1 MKRVNTILSVSAL
14 ALALSLSSW
23 AQEVK
28 QLPTQT
34 VTISGTVATIDH
46 AKRVVNIKTSDGK
59 FETID
64 VPAGAKR
71 FDELKVGDKV
81 SLTYNNNVS
90 ARLKPAG
97 EAPVDTGSSTTTAGQ
112 QTRPGRHGNCAEN
125 DDRDRRR
132 DRQERIFDDLLWS
145 ERLEIQSAY
154 RRSDC
159 VRQGQ
164 GWRQGRHHLEHRRH
178 GCGAVTPRG
187 ARREGR
193 PARARRP
200 SFP

>member
-1 MKRVNTILSVSAL
+1 MRRVNTILSLSGLV
-14 ALALSLSSW
+14 LALSLPSW

-59 FETID
+59 FETVD

-90 ARLKPAG
+90 ARLKPPG
-97 EAPVDTGSSTTTAGQ
+97 EAAVDTGSCDHHGGAAGA
-112 QTRPGRHGNCAEN
+112 TWGHGNRAEN

-132 DRQERIFDDLLWS
+132 DRQERILDDLLWS

-164 GWRQGRHHLEHRRH
+164 GWRQDRHHLEHRRH
-178 GCGAVTPRG
+178 GCSSVTL
-187 ARREGR
+187 
-193 PARARRP
+193 
-200 SFP
+200 

>member
-1 MKRVNTILSVSAL
+1 MKRVNTFLGVSGL
-14 ALALSLSSW
+14 VLALSLPGW

-59 FETID
+59 FETVD

-90 ARLKPAG
+90 ARLKPPG
-97 EAPVDTGSSTTTAGQ
+97 EAAVDTASSTTTAGQ
-112 QTRPGRHGNCAEN
+112 QTRPGGTASVY
-125 DDRDRRR
+125 
-132 DRQERIFDDLLWS
+132 Q
-145 ERLEIQSAY
+145 RLYEWL
-154 RRSDC
+154 R
-159 VRQGQ
+159 
-164 GWRQGRHHLEHRRH
+164 L
-178 GCGAVTPRG
+178 
-187 ARREGR
+187 
-193 PARARRP
+193 
-200 SFP
+200 

>member
-1 MKRVNTILSVSAL
+1 MRRVNTILSVSGL
-14 ALALSLSSW
+14 VLALSLPGW

-59 FETID
+59 FETVD

-90 ARLKPAG
+90 ARLKPPG

-112 QTRPGRHGNCAEN
+112 QTRPGGTATVQRTLTVTVDAIDKNASSMTFLGPNGWKYSRHIV
-125 DDRDRRR
+125 DPTV
-132 DRQERIFDDLLWS
+132 FDKVKVGDKIDITWNT
-145 ERLEIQSAY
+145 
-154 RRSDC
+154 D
-159 VRQGQ
+159 
-164 GWRQGRHHLEHRRH
+164 
-178 GCGAVTPRG
+178 VTVTVN
-187 ARREGR
+187 
-193 PARARRP
+193 
-200 SFP
+200 

>member
-1 MKRVNTILSVSAL
+1 MNRQFRMNPKGDDMKRVNTILSVSAL

-34 VTISGTVATIDH
+34 VTISGSVATIDH

-90 ARLKPAG
+90 ARLKPPG
-97 EAPVDTGSSTTTAGQ
+97 EAPVDTGSTTTTAGQ
-112 QTRPGRHGNCAEN
+112 QTRPGGTATVQRTMTVTVDAIDKSASSMTFSGPNGWKYSRHIV
-125 DDRDRRR
+125 DPTV
-132 DRQERIFDDLLWS
+132 FDKVKVGDKIDITWNT
-145 ERLEIQSAY
+145 
-154 RRSDC
+154 D
-159 VRQGQ
+159 VTV
-164 GWRQGRHHLEHRRH
+164 
-178 GCGAVTPRG
+178 AVQ
-187 ARREGR
+187 
-193 PARARRP
+193 
-200 SFP
+200 

>member
-1 MKRVNTILSVSAL
+1 MDRQFRMNPKEAGMKRVYALLSASGLV
-14 ALALSLSSW
+14 LALSLPSW

-34 VTISGTVATIDH
+34 VTLSGTVATIDH

-90 ARLKPAG
+90 ARLKPPG
-97 EAPVDTGSSTTTAGQ
+97 EAAVDTGSTTTTAGQ
-112 QTRPGRHGNCAEN
+112 QARPGGTASVQRTMTATVDAIDKNASAITFVGPNGWKYSRHIV
-125 DDRDRRR
+125 DPTV
-132 DRQERIFDDLLWS
+132 FDKVKVGDKVDITWNT
-145 ERLEIQSAY
+145 
-154 RRSDC
+154 D
-159 VRQGQ
+159 VTV
-164 GWRQGRHHLEHRRH
+164 
-178 GCGAVTPRG
+178 AVQ
-187 ARREGR
+187 
-193 PARARRP
+193 
-200 SFP
+200 

>member
-1 MKRVNTILSVSAL
+1 MV
-14 ALALSLSSW
+14 LALSLPGW

-59 FETID
+59 FETVD

-97 EAPVDTGSSTTTAGQ
+97 EAAVDTASSTTTAGQ
-112 QTRPGRHGNCAEN
+112 QARPGGTATVQRTMTVTVDAIDKSASSMTFSVRTAGNTVG
-125 DDRDRRR
+125 
-132 DRQERIFDDLLWS
+132 IS
-145 ERLEIQSAY
+145 SIRLCST
-154 RRSDC
+154 RS
-159 VRQGQ
+159 RLATRLTSPGT
-164 GWRQGRHHLEHRRH
+164 RTSRLRFSKSL
-178 GCGAVTPRG
+178 GAK
-187 ARREGR
+187 REGR
-193 PARARRP
+193 PESRAAHRLNSNRRRG
-200 SFP
+200 

>member
-1 MKRVNTILSVSAL
+1 MRRVNTILSLSGLV
-14 ALALSLSSW
+14 LALSLPSW

-59 FETID
+59 FETVD

-90 ARLKPAG
+90 ARLKPPG
-97 EAPVDTGSSTTTAGQ
+97 EAAVDTGSSTTTAGQ
-112 QTRPGRHGNCAEN
+112 QARPGGTATVQRTMTVIVDTIDKSASSMTFSGPNGWKYSRHIV
-125 DDRDRRR
+125 DPTV
-132 DRQERIFDDLLWS
+132 FDKVKVGDKIDITWNT
-145 ERLEIQSAY
+145 
-154 RRSDC
+154 D
-159 VRQGQ
+159 VTV
-164 GWRQGRHHLEHRRH
+164 
-178 GCGAVTPRG
+178 AVQ
-187 ARREGR
+187 
-193 PARARRP
+193 
-200 SFP
+200 